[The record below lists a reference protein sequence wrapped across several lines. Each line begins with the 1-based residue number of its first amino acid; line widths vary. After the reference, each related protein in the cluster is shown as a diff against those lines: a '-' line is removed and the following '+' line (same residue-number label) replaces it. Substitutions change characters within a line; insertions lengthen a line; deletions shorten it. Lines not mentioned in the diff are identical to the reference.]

1 MTKQA
6 KSFLSMIIFAYAVVY
21 IVWGSTFFFIEKAL
35 HVFPP
40 FVIGSIRFIAAGT
53 ILMGYCWLKG
63 YRLFEKKQIKEAV
76 FVGFLLLFLDMA
88 AIIWSEQYISS
99 GIVSIISA
107 ATVIWFILLDKP
119 KWKENFSSIPTIL
132 GLIIGFG
139 GVFLLFAE
147 QIFQSDRNDEDQSM
161 ILVAMVVMTL
171 GTIAWTVGS
180 LLTKYSKERDRE
192 QQISTGNFRKK
203 GELNV
208 MVKTAWQMLTAG
220 VAFTLV
226 GATNGD
232 YANFN
237 ANSVPPIYWGAM
249 AYLIFLGSILAFSCY
264 IWLLQIRPATEVST
278 YAYINP
284 IVALLLAHFFTS
296 HQVTQLQIFG
306 LVVVL
311 LSVFLMNWNIYKN
324 SKIFVNYKRRRK
336 IKRLRDMAPRSSVPR
351 VVEIFEFIKSKNKR
365 TKSNV

>member
-6 KSFLSMIIFAYAVVY
+6 KPSLSMIIFAYAMVY

-40 FVIGSIRFIAAGT
+40 FVIGSIRFIVAGF
-53 ILMGYCWLKG
+53 ILIGYCWLKG

-76 FVGFLLLFLDMA
+76 FVGFLLLFIDMA

-107 ATVIWFILLDKP
+107 ATVIWFILLDRP
-119 KWKENFSSIPTIL
+119 KWKANFSSISTIL
-132 GLIIGFG
+132 GLIMGFG

-147 QIFQSDRNDEDQSM
+147 QVFQSDRSDDDQSV
-161 ILVAMVVMTL
+161 ILLAMLVMTL

-180 LLTKYSKERDRE
+180 LLTKYSKERERE
-192 QQISTGNFRKK
+192 RQISEGNFRKK

-220 VAFTLV
+220 IAFTIV

-232 YANFN
+232 YANFTP
-237 ANSVPPIYWGAM
+237 AKVPAVYWGAM
-249 AYLIFLGSILAFSCY
+249 AYLIVLGSILAFSCY

-284 IVALLLAHFFTS
+284 IVALLLAHFFTD
-296 HQVTQLQIFG
+296 HHVTQLQIFG
-306 LVVVL
+306 LVIIL

-324 SKIFVNYKRRRK
+324 NKIFVNYKRRRK
-336 IKRLRDMAPRSSVPR
+336 IKRLRDMAPRSSIPSVI
-351 VVEIFEFIKSKNKR
+351 EIFEFIKSKNRR
-365 TKSNV
+365 TKNNV